1 MHISLGKCGCGII
14 KQVFSE
20 QECLSF
26 IEDLELAM
34 SAMPDESIKTGSG
47 AYLGARNLLTW
58 WDGCLGIARH
68 ATINTFVIHNLGSSA
83 GLVRALYFDKPLGHV
98 WSLPM
103 HRDMTIAVA
112 DHCYPPAPFSK
123 PTTKSGIPH
132 VEATWQVLSG
142 MLTLRLHLDPMTKE
156 NGPMVVIPQSHRDD
170 LEENSTHARIV
181 DCDAGDLFV
190 MRPLLLHGSRAA
202 DGDTQLHRRVIHLE
216 FAPSPGLPEQ
226 YEWYQFLPVDNS
238 Q

>member
-1 MHISLGKCGCGII
+1 MHISLEKCGCGII

-68 ATINTFVIHNLGSSA
+68 ATINTFVIHILGSSA
-83 GLVRALYFDKPLGHV
+83 GLVRALYFDKPPGHG

-103 HRDMTIAVA
+103 HREEGRMRLRPSRMHDLPRRLICRAVSKGLSA
-112 DHCYPPAPFSK
+112 LPSLCSRRPVLLVSVFRRYPSCIY
-123 PTTKSGIPH
+123 G
-132 VEATWQVLSG
+132 
-142 MLTLRLHLDPMTKE
+142 
-156 NGPMVVIPQSHRDD
+156 
-170 LEENSTHARIV
+170 
-181 DCDAGDLFV
+181 
-190 MRPLLLHGSRAA
+190 
-202 DGDTQLHRRVIHLE
+202 
-216 FAPSPGLPEQ
+216 
-226 YEWYQFLPVDNS
+226 
-238 Q
+238 